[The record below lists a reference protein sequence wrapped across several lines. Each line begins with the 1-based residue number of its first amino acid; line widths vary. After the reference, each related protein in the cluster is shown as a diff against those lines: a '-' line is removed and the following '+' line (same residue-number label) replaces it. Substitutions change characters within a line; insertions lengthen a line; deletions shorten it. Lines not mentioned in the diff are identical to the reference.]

1 MVPKNSSG
9 SSQPGLTTSTWQ
21 PSDSNSAAAAPAC
34 SMTRGSTRA
43 LPRSDVQATLSPL
56 IRPSHASRYEPA
68 SRGSECRSRSS
79 PPAMTS
85 STSAASRTV
94 RVMGPTWDTRAKPLG
109 NPRPSGTRPYDG
121 LKPYTPQNAAGVRNQ
136 PPPPRASARG
146 APPPATP
153 TAAPPPQPPRVGA
166 GVPRAPGPPQ
176 SGVSGAGLWPDPAG
190 V

>member
-121 LKPYTPQNAAGVRNQ
+121 LKPYTPQNAAGMRIE
-136 PPPPRASARG
+136 PPPSVPSASG
-146 APPPATP
+146 PQPLATP
-153 TAAPPPQPPRVGA
+153 TAAPPLEPPGVRA
-166 GVPRAPGPPQ
+166 GVHGLRVTPK
-176 SGVSGAGLWPDPAG
+176 SGFSVTAVLPNSD
-190 V
+190 